1 MKRLTLLLLFYC
13 SLAHSQTVKLSG
25 RSIDTAG
32 DPIPFVNLLLSNGSG
47 VATDLNGF
55 YTLPMQKGKYS
66 VEATAVGYKTIKI
79 DGIEISEDRQLDLQF
94 EEDRT
99 QLAEVV
105 VTSVAQK
112 ETQVAVVSAIK
123 ALSVVS
129 DGISIETIKRTP
141 DRNVADALKRVSGVT
156 IQSDRFVLVRGLSD
170 RYNLARFNKTQLPST
185 EPDRRSFSFD
195 LIPTSLIENIIVYKS
210 ASPDLPGD
218 FSGGIIAVSTKEVA
232 EDQTTVSLGTGWGSV
247 SSLRRSSLVSATE
260 FPITFP
266 STYSYRTSSTAD
278 KITYTASLPKAE
290 AEQFTSLPNLNG
302 SLFLTRSFGK
312 FKTLLSSSVRNSYTL
327 NYTDRRD
334 YQSSTELAYDYRD
347 TTYSRTLTANSLIN
361 LTYLGKEKWSWKTV
375 HSYQGISSFVTRYG
389 ENYDNLQEVRTT
401 SSNHI
406 VNTVI
411 NSQIDGKVL
420 GFSVEGGYNY
430 IKRKQPDYAVDP
442 LVRSLNT
449 EESYALAWRDTYRFW
464 SSLSDHTANAAV
476 SRQFGDFKFGTGV
489 AKKIRGFNARV
500 FRYQNAETLDEIT
513 NNTDRY
519 SADVNSGN
527 AFAMYTKS
535 VDDFKLSGGLRSEYI
550 SFSMQTADFS
560 GQQLIIKN
568 SFVNL
573 LPSLNLSLD
582 RGDVKWRWS
591 ASRTVSRPEFR
602 EVANFAYYDFIRNAQ
617 VVGNPNL
624 KLANVNNIDL
634 KFEKYI
640 SREEVVFLSL
650 FGKLFENP
658 IEQVVAE
665 GSVPSNLLLTYQN
678 PKQATLFGLE
688 VEARKYIGEHLSLYT
703 NGSLMKSSVEV
714 NGVTRQMQGQSN
726 YVINGGVNYSR
737 GKNSVNLSYNRVGDR
752 ISAVGF
758 QGYPDIWENSRSVID
773 FTLMK
778 TWGKCEIKATINDI
792 LAQPVIFYQKVGR
805 DLIKQN
811 NEQTLSINLNYKL

>member
-247 SSLRRSSLVSATE
+247 SSLRKSSLVSATE
-260 FPITFP
+260 FPATFP
-266 STYSYRTSSTAD
+266 STYSYRVSSTAE
-278 KITYTASLPKAE
+278 KVAYTANLPKAE
-290 AEQFTSLPNLNG
+290 AREFTTLPNLNA
-302 SLFLTRSFGK
+302 SLFATKSFGNL
-312 FKTLLSSSVRNSYTL
+312 KTLFSTSIRNSYAL

-334 YQSSTELAYDYRD
+334 YQSSTELAYNYRD
-347 TTYSRTLTANSLIN
+347 TTHTQTTTANSLLN
-361 LTYLGKEKWSWKTV
+361 LTYLGKDKWSWKTV
-375 HSYQGISSFVTRYG
+375 HSYQATNSYVSRYG
-389 ENYDNLQEVRTT
+389 ENYDNVQEVRTN
-401 SSNHI
+401 SANHI
-406 VNTVI
+406 RNIVL
-411 NSQIDGKVL
+411 NSQIDGKL
-420 GFSVEGGYNY
+420 AGFSVEAGYNY
-430 IKRKQPDYAVDP
+430 IRRRQPDYAVDP
-442 LVRSLNT
+442 LVRSLNA
-449 EESYALAWRDTYRFW
+449 EEPYSLAWRDTYRFW
-464 SSLSDHTANAAV
+464 SSLSDHTINAGI
-476 SRQFGDFKFGTGV
+476 SKEFIGLKLGTGV

-500 FRYQNAETLDEIT
+500 FRYQNELTLDEIT

-535 VDDFKLSGGLRSEYI
+535 IKHFKFSGGLRSEYI
-550 SFSMQTADFS
+550 SFNMQTADFS
-560 GQQLIIKN
+560 GQQLNLEN

-573 LPSLNLSLD
+573 LPSMNLSLD
-582 RGDVKWRWS
+582 RGDTKWRWS

-602 EVANFAYYDFIRNAQ
+602 EVANFSYYDFIRNAQ

-624 KLANVNNIDL
+624 KLANIDNVDL

-640 SREEVVFLSL
+640 SREEILFVSL
-650 FGKLFENP
+650 FGKHFKNP

-678 PKQATLFGLE
+678 PDKATLFGVE
-688 VEARKYIGEHLSLYT
+688 VEARKYLGDHLSLYT
-703 NGSLMKSSVEV
+703 NGSVMKSSVNV
-714 NGVTRQMQGQSN
+714 NGVTRPMQGQSN
-726 YVINGGVNYSR
+726 YVVNTGVNYSR
-737 GKNSVNLSYNRVGDR
+737 GKHSVNLSYNRVGER

-758 QGYPDIWENSRSVID
+758 QGYPDIWENSRNVVD
-773 FTLMK
+773 LTLMK
-778 TWGKCEIKATINDI
+778 SIGKCEIKATLNDI
-792 LAQPVIFYQKVGR
+792 IAQPSIFYQKPGR
-805 DLIKQN
+805 DLIKIN
-811 NEQTLSINLNYKL
+811 NEQILSINLNYKL